1 MKTVQCADLIVWRRQ
16 NGLPVDLPIRMIM
29 IRDPDEKMIRFAFT
43 NFLNEDLADIVRN
56 QAKRYWIERN
66 FEDAK
71 GLCDL
76 DSFRG
81 RNWMAWHHHVA
92 LCAIAMLFILK
103 VQRHFSKKSMFVSL
117 NQVISIVRHKNPLRK
132 LSTAELADSINNVN
146 KMRTR
151 SWIGKMKQ
159 CLKRKADK
167 AAN

>member
-1 MKTVQCADLIVWRRQ
+1 MK
-16 NGLPVDLPIRMIM
+16 
-29 IRDPDEKMIRFAFT
+29 
-43 NFLNEDLADIVRN
+43 N

-132 LSTAELADSINNVN
+132 LSTAELVDSINNVN

-151 SWIGKMKQ
+151 SWIPHSPDLIKIVYNSK
-159 CLKRKADK
+159 LY
-167 AAN
+167 N